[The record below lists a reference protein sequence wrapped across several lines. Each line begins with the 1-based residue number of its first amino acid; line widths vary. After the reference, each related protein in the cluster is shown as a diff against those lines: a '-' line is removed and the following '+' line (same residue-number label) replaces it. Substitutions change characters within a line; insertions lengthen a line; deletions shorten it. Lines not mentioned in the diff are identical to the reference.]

1 MIMKNQLVGLCGGTA
16 AGKTTIVSKLIEHYG
31 SASTIKL
38 DSYYK
43 DFSSLSFDN
52 RKKVNFDHPDSFN
65 TKMLKKHLSLL
76 LEGNKIESPIYNY
89 KTHCREN
96 IFNIIYPNKLI
107 FLEGTLIFFYSEL
120 TKLMMLKIFIETP
133 EDIRF
138 KRRLKR
144 DVKKRGRLPMEVRKQ
159 YNESVKPMHMQY
171 IEPLKSVADI
181 IISGSSEINTS
192 VEKIIKKIDSI
203 KIKKL

>member
-1 MIMKNQLVGLCGGTA
+1 MKNQLVGLCGGTA

-31 SASTIKL
+31 SASTIQL

-144 DVKKRGRLPMEVRKQ
+144 DVKKRGRLPIEVRKQ

-181 IISGSSEINTS
+181 IISGSSEIDAS
-192 VEKIIKKIDSI
+192 VEKIIKKINSI